1 MLPLLFLSGLSVPDH
16 QPSWDLFLPL
26 GCQLLMFGSGA
37 LSSSF
42 SYLPLSSVF
51 MLSFLCPFSR
61 FVYTSRQ
68 LNVVLCIFSRLDI
81 DEIMEGGLELD
92 EVDGVRDMLTTK
104 AVPFTQDHCPVS
116 GSPAHKRIEMSHH
129 WINMTTQNKLVLIS
143 GNLPLLKDKW
153 TQRYQSEVKVLSFFL
168 HLINHKQHYSVNLP

>member
-37 LSSSF
+37 LSSNF

-68 LNVVLCIFSRLDI
+68 LNVILCIFSRLDI

-104 AVPFTQDHCPVS
+104 AVPFTQDHFFSRTIQWPPVPCEWHPCPQEDRNVS
-116 GSPAHKRIEMSHH
+116 S
-129 WINMTTQNKLVLIS
+129 L
-143 GNLPLLKDKW
+143 D
-153 TQRYQSEVKVLSFFL
+153 
-168 HLINHKQHYSVNLP
+168 